1 MINVEVSR
9 NNNENSVSIIRRFTK
24 KVQGSGVLP
33 RVRSIRYAS
42 RKLSH
47 YKMKMKTL
55 KSINRKLEIEGLIKL
70 GKMQE
75 KPTKF
80 IKKKSLVNYFSYFI
94 LSALHHVGSHSSNCW
109 GSSKKSVW
117 FGSGITISRATLHN
131 EDEIKREMKEFE
143 RKFEN
148 FIGFLFIHGLVHLKG
163 YDHSE
168 EMEKEEIKYRILF
181 NI

>member
-47 YKMKMKTL
+47 YKTKMKTL

-80 IKKKSLVNYFSYFI
+80 IKKK
-94 LSALHHVGSHSSNCW
+94 
-109 GSSKKSVW
+109 
-117 FGSGITISRATLHN
+117 
-131 EDEIKREMKEFE
+131 
-143 RKFEN
+143 
-148 FIGFLFIHGLVHLKG
+148 
-163 YDHSE
+163 
-168 EMEKEEIKYRILF
+168 
-181 NI
+181 